1 MKSPFSHDAAAA
13 EEAPASAWPGA
24 ERAAPPA
31 LGRPRPRAVLLGAV
45 SVIALALLIPY
56 FNYSLGKFDWAF
68 RPLATGPVFFLFIF
82 ALPVNALLR
91 RVRPRWAF
99 TGSELLLIYAMMAIS
114 AALSNEG
121 LFGYVTVNSVHPR
134 YFASPENRWLQL
146 ISPNVPTW
154 LQVNQL
160 DAATWFFEGKPAG
173 VPTPWAPWIAPVLA
187 WTVFALALCTA
198 FFALGCLLRKDW
210 IEGQRLAFPI
220 AALPIEMAG
229 GAAPSAAGAFFR
241 SPLLWA
247 GFALPAVQS
256 LVQMAHALAPAVP
269 YSGLYFNVGRWF
281 AGNGPWDSISD
292 TYAYIGFETI
302 GILALM
308 PADVSLSL
316 WLFFLLNRAQVF
328 AFAALGFG
336 QGGVGGSQFSPGAFI
351 MYQEAGAAIMLALLL
366 LWQSRRAIGRAFGAL
381 VGRPAPHDPLDP
393 VSPRTAA
400 VLLILSGIVLCLWA
414 RRTGMSLTVFAAMM
428 AVFFAF
434 ALATTRLVTAAGVY
448 VPDLSMRPREL
459 LVGLT
464 GAAGYSPES
473 LSMLTYLQC
482 TFMLEPKVYFM
493 HYDMN
498 DMKVLH
504 SGRLPGRLAAVALL
518 LAVVLMMA
526 VAPWANLH
534 SAYTYGAQKFD
545 RWQFLDMGNGEFGA
559 LADSLRSP
567 EARRP
572 FMALGLLCG
581 GAVMLLLNWLHLNFL
596 WWGISPV
603 GFIMGGTW
611 GLNTRIWTN
620 AFIAWLLV
628 TVLVKIGGLRLYS
641 RSRPVFLGMVLG
653 HCVIMAV
660 RSMLDPVLGLRMFLT
675 PW

>member
-1 MKSPFSHDAAAA
+1 
-13 EEAPASAWPGA
+13 
-24 ERAAPPA
+24 
-31 LGRPRPRAVLLGAV
+31 
-45 SVIALALLIPY
+45 
-56 FNYSLGKFDWAF
+56 
-68 RPLATGPVFFLFIF
+68 
-82 ALPVNALLR
+82 
-91 RVRPRWAF
+91 
-99 TGSELLLIYAMMAIS
+99 
-114 AALSNEG
+114 
-121 LFGYVTVNSVHPR
+121 
-134 YFASPENRWLQL
+134 
-146 ISPNVPTW
+146 
-154 LQVNQL
+154 
-160 DAATWFFEGKPAG
+160 
-173 VPTPWAPWIAPVLA
+173 
-187 WTVFALALCTA
+187 
-198 FFALGCLLRKDW
+198 
-210 IEGQRLAFPI
+210 
-220 AALPIEMAG
+220 
-229 GAAPSAAGAFFR
+229 
-241 SPLLWA
+241 
-247 GFALPAVQS
+247 
-256 LVQMAHALAPAVP
+256 
-269 YSGLYFNVGRWF
+269 
-281 AGNGPWDSISD
+281 
-292 TYAYIGFETI
+292 
-302 GILALM
+302 
-308 PADVSLSL
+308 
-316 WLFFLLNRAQVF
+316 
-328 AFAALGFG
+328 
-336 QGGVGGSQFSPGAFI
+336 
-351 MYQEAGAAIMLALLL
+351 
-366 LWQSRRAIGRAFGAL
+366 
-381 VGRPAPHDPLDP
+381 
-393 VSPRTAA
+393 